1 MDILL
6 RLLETCLCKL
16 WENLARMFPVCWVW
30 PFEVFLK
37 CVIDTLSMDLLP
49 FLLLAQQIQM
59 LHILCGTDA
68 LSQRIMEN
76 NFVSQAGVSN
86 IVFYTSTANDTTQQE
101 WLYLTLSALY
111 FTLFYC
117 VFRERE
123 STQCCHPAPHTF
135 IWTQQPYRQRC
146 SKVKVGT
153 SKLLVS
159 LKWFCCSWNQEKYL
173 KRKPVQLF
181 SCVNK

>member
-1 MDILL
+1 MFVQTLRKPCQNVPCLL
-6 RLLETCLCKL
+6 GMTF
-16 WENLARMFPVCWVW
+16 WSF
-30 PFEVFLK
+30 FEVCNWYF
-37 CVIDTLSMDLLP
+37 IYGFTS

-59 LHILCGTDA
+59 LHILCGTDV
-68 LSQRIMEN
+68 LSQRMMEN
-76 NFVSQAGVSN
+76 MFVSQAGVSN

-101 WLYLTLSALY
+101 WLYWTLGVLY

-117 VFRERE
+117 VFRERG

-135 IWTQQPYRQRC
+135 ICTQQPYRQRC
-146 SKVKVGT
+146 SNVKVGT
-153 SKLLVS
+153 STLLVS

-173 KRKPVQLF
+173 RRKPVQLF